1 MRDELKDAAVV
12 IFSLALLSGIT
23 RWRGEHALTHDLS
36 RSLKGGHIE
45 TDIEPRGLLG
55 LITGNSSVTTVR
67 GRGFA
72 TDELPFKLDRGGWAK
87 VHVSRLRFEFEDFK
101 LKNLPVRKLTA
112 EFPGVSLDAGKIAFD
127 ERIVIR
133 RAGEGKAEAVV
144 GAEAL
149 QQFISRKYS
158 SLKDVTIRLTGG
170 WAEVAATAPVVGGS
184 SRIDGRC
191 RFTPVDGKFIYA
203 TDATFHLNGK
213 DATPAMTQMLLKM
226 LNPIVD
232 SDKDMGLGRFVYLT
246 EVTVGEGTV
255 TLRGRVRV
263 PDGNSLVTP
272 AMPVIPVPAVIPANA
287 GIQ

>member
-1 MRDELKDAAVV
+1 VRDELKDAAIVV
-12 IFSLALLSGIT
+12 FSLALLSGIA

-72 TDELPFKLDRGGWAK
+72 TDELPFRLQPAGRAK
-87 VHVSRLRFEFEDFK
+87 VHVSSLRFDFEDFR
-101 LKNLPVRKLTA
+101 LKNLPVRRLTA

-144 GAEAL
+144 GADAL
-149 QQFISRKYS
+149 QQFIARKYAM
-158 SLKDVTIRLTGG
+158 LKDVQVRLTSG
-170 WAEVAATAPVVGGS
+170 WAEVAATAPILGGS
-184 SRIDGRC
+184 TRVEGRC
-191 RFTPVDGKFIYA
+191 RFAPVEGKYIHAAEASFR
-203 TDATFHLNGK
+203 LNGK
-213 DATPAMTQMLLKM
+213 DATEAMTKMLLGM

-232 SDKDMGLGRFVYLT
+232 SDKDMGLGKFVYLT
-246 EVTVGEGTV
+246 EVMVGEGNL

-263 PDGNSLVTP
+263 PEDK
-272 AMPVIPVPAVIPANA
+272 
-287 GIQ
+287 